1 MDQSLGLVTTHHIP
15 TAARTLAFGG
25 AAETTQ
31 TAATPRLLMS
41 WLPWQSPKMKSLKW
55 RNQNQKK
62 LKVIWKFNSLK
73 FYYWCFAFSL
83 QTGNCEHI
91 VLLGEDNKVCEVDGS
106 ITWTCDNPSYP
117 YCCKDS
123 GIWWCCRDNP
133 NCCHSKAADVL
144 IALAKPKNEKPE
156 VKKPEP
162 EETQGNLKIQFIEIL
177 LLVFCFFITNWKLW
191 TYCFIRGRQ
200 QSVWS
205 WWINHLDLWQPFI
218 SLLLQGLWHLVVLQ
232 R

>member
-1 MDQSLGLVTTHHIP
+1 M
-15 TAARTLAFGG
+15 
-25 AAETTQ
+25 
-31 TAATPRLLMS
+31 
-41 WLPWQSPKMKSLKW
+41 
-55 RNQNQKK
+55 
-62 LKVIWKFNSLK
+62 
-73 FYYWCFAFSL
+73 
-83 QTGNCEHI
+83 
-91 VLLGEDNKVCEVDGS
+91 CEVDGP

-177 LLVFCFFITNWKLW
+177 LLVFCFFITNWKL
-191 TYCFIRGRQ
+191 
-200 QSVWS
+200 
-205 WWINHLDLWQPFI
+205 
-218 SLLLQGLWHLVVLQ
+218 
-232 R
+232 